1 MRILQRFVRLV
12 RGRFDAESKALFK
25 NSTWF
30 FLANAN
36 SAVCD
41 FLRSVILGRGLGV
54 EGFGIY
60 ILIITLV
67 HTIQEFFNLNLGTA
81 FIKFGAEYK
90 SSNNISRLGALL
102 KGCFILAG
110 VTALASITFI
120 ILVSYFAYDLFISE
134 PGLRTY
140 IQVYAIAAS
149 LSFFDYLSV
158 SLLKLYFKFRLNSV
172 IKICLD
178 LTELAVVATVV
189 YLFPGDLPA
198 LFTAVVGILV
208 IKGIVYNGAALW
220 EMRDVIISHLRVKIS
235 EIGDDKRR
243 ISGFVVNNSVSRT
256 LHTLIFSGDILLL
269 GALAGPAEAGYYA
282 IAKKLAFA
290 VLRLTDPM
298 THSIYPQLATLVA
311 QHSYANIKI
320 MLKKVSTIFL
330 LVIATIFF
338 LVLGMNEWIMTSI
351 YGEEFLP
358 ASTALVILVAASG
371 VSAVFF
377 WSTSLIFS
385 LGRVDV
391 RLKAYLLALVLGGSV
406 AWFLIPAYGAT
417 GLAIAMLLA
426 VTIMQS
432 IFVVVCRSALRE

>member
-1 MRILQRFVRLV
+1 MRILQRFQRLT

-25 NSTWF
+25 NSSWF
-30 FLANAN
+30 FVANAN

-41 FLRSVILGRGLGV
+41 FLRSVVLGRGLGV
-54 EGFGIY
+54 ESFGIY

-81 FIKFGAEYK
+81 LIKFGAEYK

-102 KGCFILAG
+102 KVCFALAAL
-110 VTALASITFI
+110 TALASIAFI
-120 ILVSYFAYDLFISE
+120 VLASFFAYDIFVGK

-149 LSFFDYLSV
+149 ISFFDYLSV

-178 LTELAVVATVV
+178 LTELAVIATVV
-189 YLFPGDLPA
+189 YVSPGNLPV
-198 LFTAVVGILV
+198 LFTAVIGTLIL
-208 IKGIVYNGAALW
+208 KGVVYNGAALW
-220 EMRDVIISHLRVKIS
+220 EMRDVILPHLRVKMS
-235 EIGDDKRR
+235 EISDDRRR
-243 ISGFVVNNSVSRT
+243 ITGFVVSNSASRT

-269 GALAGPAEAGYYA
+269 GALAGPVEAGYYA

-298 THSIYPQLATLVA
+298 THSIYPQLAMLVA
-311 QHSYANIKI
+311 EHGYASIKI
-320 MLKKVSTIFL
+320 MLKKVSSMLALVTATIFL
-330 LVIATIFF
+330 LV
-338 LVLGMNEWIMTSI
+338 LGANERIITFI

-371 VSAVFF
+371 VSAVLF

-385 LGRVDV
+385 LGRVNA
-391 RLKAYLLALVLGGSV
+391 RLQAYLLALVLGGSV
-406 AWFLIPAYGAT
+406 AWLLIPLYGAT
-417 GLAIAMLLA
+417 GLAIAMLVA
-426 VTIMQS
+426 VIIIQGV
-432 IFVVVCRSALRE
+432 IVLVCRNALRK

>member
-1 MRILQRFVRLV
+1 MRILQRFVRHA

-25 NSTWF
+25 NSSWF
-30 FLANAN
+30 FVANAN

-54 EGFGIY
+54 ESFGNY

-81 FIKFGAEYK
+81 LIKFGAEYK
-90 SSNNISRLGALL
+90 SSNNITRLGALL

-110 VTALASITFI
+110 MTALASIAFI
-120 ILVSYFAYDLFISE
+120 ILVSFFAYDIFVSE
-134 PGLRTY
+134 PGLRAY
-140 IQVYAIAAS
+140 IQIYAIAAS
-149 LSFFDYLSV
+149 ISFFDYLSV

-178 LTELAVVATVV
+178 LTELAVIATVI
-189 YLFPGDLPA
+189 YLFPGNLTV
-198 LFTAVVGILV
+198 LFTAVAGTLIL
-208 IKGIVYNGAALW
+208 KGIVYNGAALW
-220 EMRDVIISHLRVKIS
+220 EMRDVILPHLRVKLSIIN
-235 EIGDDKRR
+235 EDRRR
-243 ISGFVVNNSVSRT
+243 ITGFVVNNSASRT
-256 LHTLIFSGDILLL
+256 LHTLIFTGDILLL
-269 GALAGPAEAGYYA
+269 GALAGPIEAGYYA

-311 QHSYANIKI
+311 ERSYASIKT
-320 MLKKVSTIFL
+320 MLKKISSML
-330 LVIATIFF
+330 ALVTAVIFF
-338 LVLGMNEWIMTSI
+338 LVLVMNEWIMTFI

-371 VSAVFF
+371 VSAALF

-391 RLKAYLLALVLGGSV
+391 RLKAYLLALVVGGSV
-406 AWFLIPAYGAT
+406 AWLLIPLYGAT

-426 VTIMQS
+426 VIIMQG
-432 IFVVVCRSALRE
+432 IFVFVCRSALRG